1 VSSFI
6 FPQRVLFCLSSIH
19 LLDRTI
25 FRDADDTSGHAGK
38 ENISHAKK
46 PLLLHQ
52 RKRQP
57 NTIKTG
63 KSLHFQRQ
71 IPLMNVVESAH

>member
-1 VSSFI
+1 
-6 FPQRVLFCLSSIH
+6 

-52 RKRQP
+52 PKRQP

-63 KSLHFQRQ
+63 NSLHFQRQ
-71 IPLMNVVESAH
+71 IPLMNVVESAR